1 MIRFFRSI
9 RQKLAAQNKAA
20 AYMRYAIGEILLVAI
35 GILIAL
41 QVNNWNENRKSE
53 ARLNASL
60 SSLIDNLNE
69 DVVNMNAQVKYNQK
83 VLKAIDFAFRV
94 ISLPE
99 FEKAPSNSF
108 ADSIFAIGDE
118 REFMPT
124 ETIFNSMESNSQVQ
138 WITDQSLT
146 EDIYGY
152 YGFMKLLHAVS
163 ITNNNFVQNYMEKFT
178 HNEMELGSFL
188 PNVNPYSDKRKSK
201 WNNTEILRESVVFEN
216 NLISRKIRANGEITR
231 FEIGIMR
238 AKQLKQSIEDYLKVN

>member
-1 MIRFFRSI
+1 MKIFRKI
-9 RQKLAAQNKAA
+9 RQQLAAQNKVAD
-20 AYMRYAIGEILLVAI
+20 YLRYAFGEILLVAI

-53 ARLNASL
+53 ARLNSSL
-60 SSLIDNLNE
+60 SSLMDNL
-69 DVVNMNAQVKYNQK
+69 DKDIVNMNAQIRYNQT
-83 VLKAIDFAFRV
+83 VLRAIDFAFKL

-99 FEKAPSNSF
+99 FEQTPSYSS
-108 ADSIFAIGDE
+108 ADSTFAIGNE

-124 ETIFNSMESNSQVQ
+124 ETIFNSMESNSQFQ
-138 WITDQSLT
+138 WIGDQSLT

-152 YGFMKLLHAVS
+152 YGYMKLLHSVS
-163 ITNNNFVQNYMEKFT
+163 VTNNKFVQNYMEKFT

-216 NLISRKIRANGEITR
+216 NLISRKIRAKGEITR
-231 FEIGIMR
+231 FEDGIMR
-238 AKQLKQSIEDYLKVN
+238 SKQLKHAIEDYLKGN